1 MIQNVYLKESV
12 NFAGLGGAFQ
22 NLNESLLISIG
33 TPTHES
39 EKIDGLA
46 QNDEYF
52 YGKMLLISTDKIDRE
67 KYLKEIFS
75 KGHEIHK
82 D

>member
-1 MIQNVYLKESV
+1 MIQNVYLKENV

-33 TPTHES
+33 TPTRRS

-52 YGKMLLISTDKIDRE
+52 YGKMLLISTDKID
-67 KYLKEIFS
+67 KKNT
-75 KGHEIHK
+75 
-82 D
+82 